1 MRDEKMEDMLLKVL
15 RSVAPGRPLREGLE
29 NVLRAKNGGLIV
41 LAENPEVMGIVEGGF
56 MLNADYSPSHL
67 YELAKMDGAII
78 LSKDAKKILAANT
91 QMVPSQDIPS
101 SETGIRHRTAER
113 VARQTGTLVIAIS
126 QRRGVI
132 TLYKGTLKYVLQ
144 DLGLILTKANQAI
157 QTLEKYRVVLDKF
170 LLSLSVMEF
179 QESVTLLISTKP
191 VSQNA
196 NGAAYLMRRVRRPVD
211 LSSLFQQ
218 RHGIGGH
225 TFASAGEAKTF
236 SSSGFNIDRTG
247 ADPQGR
253 GEIMLHFFHIG
264 SQLGPLGH
272 YKGVYIPY
280 LKPPGVQQG
289 AYFGQ
294 KHQAADAL
302 ITLVMV
308 RKMAADV
315 TFPGGSQQ
323 CVHNGVNQHVRVRMP
338 QKPFLKGYADPSQ
351 NQLPVCHQ
359 FVHIITKTDPHRV
372 CPLTARCPT

>member
-179 QESVTLLISTKP
+179 QESVT
-191 VSQNA
+191 
-196 NGAAYLMRRVRRPVD
+196 
-211 LSSLFQQ
+211 
-218 RHGIGGH
+218 
-225 TFASAGEAKTF
+225 
-236 SSSGFNIDRTG
+236 
-247 ADPQGR
+247 
-253 GEIMLHFFHIG
+253 
-264 SQLGPLGH
+264 
-272 YKGVYIPY
+272 
-280 LKPPGVQQG
+280 
-289 AYFGQ
+289 
-294 KHQAADAL
+294 
-302 ITLVMV
+302 
-308 RKMAADV
+308 
-315 TFPGGSQQ
+315 
-323 CVHNGVNQHVRVRMP
+323 
-338 QKPFLKGYADPSQ
+338 PSIYQ
-351 NQLPVCHQ
+351 
-359 FVHIITKTDPHRV
+359 
-372 CPLTARCPT
+372 